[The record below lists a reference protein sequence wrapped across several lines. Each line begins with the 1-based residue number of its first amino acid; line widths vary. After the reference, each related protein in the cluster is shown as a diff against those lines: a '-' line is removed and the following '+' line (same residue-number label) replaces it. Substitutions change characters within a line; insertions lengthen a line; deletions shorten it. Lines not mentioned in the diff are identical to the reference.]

1 VTAAA
6 ERRVPEAREGTRECV
21 MSQGPARGWPC
32 VGRKSILF
40 CFLEILVHLVRPMKS
55 RFSSFHFF
63 ERQSLCTTGGGPT
76 HFHFPFFFITRRVS
90 RADGESDSGW
100 GEEES
105 GVGGTTV
112 VEIEKKVV
120 AKPGV

>member
-1 VTAAA
+1 MHD
-6 ERRVPEAREGTRECV
+6 RWRPNPL
-21 MSQGPARGWPC
+21 SF
-32 VGRKSILF
+32 S
-40 CFLEILVHLVRPMKS
+40 FLLHHTS
-55 RFSSFHFF
+55 
-63 ERQSLCTTGGGPT
+63 C
-76 HFHFPFFFITRRVS
+76 VS

-100 GEEES
+100 GEEER

>member
-1 VTAAA
+1 VAAQ
-6 ERRVPEAREGTRECV
+6 PTF
-21 MSQGPARGWPC
+21 
-32 VGRKSILF
+32 I
-40 CFLEILVHLVRPMKS
+40 FL
-55 RFSSFHFF
+55 SSSSHV
-63 ERQSLCTTGGGPT
+63 
-76 HFHFPFFFITRRVS
+76 RVS

-100 GEEES
+100 GEEER